1 MSIASNVC
9 ETNTKLATAR
19 TLLREK
25 LTANGIQYDNSDT
38 IFELLKRWSYTNF
51 AGYYFIFF
59 PDDSVKEGMEISAG
73 VSIYDNDDNGIEGV
87 PAEVIING
95 TSYKVYSD
103 SNGRAEKTF
112 TAGNAGDELE
122 VTVVAGS
129 SSETNTYTIGSAYEF
144 TDDGK
149 QDTDLYD
156 VIKYPTSM
164 SHTFST
170 YEFDSRYSKYG
181 YLLSKA
187 VTSSSVVMLIPKG
200 MKTFDSTETRIHFS
214 IQMVQKKNSNSGW
227 ADAIALINS
236 KELSHYRDTKILEL
250 GTYNAKKGVK
260 YSNANHVVNEVNT
273 TTGQLTLDSVWY
285 TFDMYYDNGYLKAT
299 IMNGTTQVYSYE
311 GDVSNLISFDVF
323 YPAIM
328 IYEYGGAMIFD
339 NVVIEQWRREDG

>member
-112 TAGNAGDELE
+112 TAEMQVMNL
-122 VTVVAGS
+122 
-129 SSETNTYTIGSAYEF
+129 
-144 TDDGK
+144 K
-149 QDTDLYD
+149 
-156 VIKYPTSM
+156 
-164 SHTFST
+164 
-170 YEFDSRYSKYG
+170 
-181 YLLSKA
+181 LLSLQ
-187 VTSSSVVMLIPKG
+187 V
-200 MKTFDSTETRIHFS
+200 
-214 IQMVQKKNSNSGW
+214 QVQK
-227 ADAIALINS
+227 LIHIQS
-236 KELSHYRDTKILEL
+236 
-250 GTYNAKKGVK
+250 
-260 YSNANHVVNEVNT
+260 
-273 TTGQLTLDSVWY
+273 GQLMNSQMMESKTQ
-285 TFDMYYDNGYLKAT
+285 TFM
-299 IMNGTTQVYSYE
+299 M
-311 GDVSNLISFDVF
+311 
-323 YPAIM
+323 
-328 IYEYGGAMIFD
+328 
-339 NVVIEQWRREDG
+339 